1 MQTKFLLAHPSFIVL
16 KGLSAVISSLDFL
29 ASIRFCSSGKELR
42 EMIREENDDII
53 IASHAMAEG
62 IAVPGNAQ
70 LLVLDHGNKTEDMF
84 TISWEDES
92 DAVVNKIKA
101 AVQRSQHRADSEDG
115 DELSQREKDIVRQ
128 VALGLT
134 NQEIAD
140 TLFISAHTVITHRK
154 NIVRK
159 LGIKTVSGLT
169 VYAILN
175 NLLRMDEMKRRL

>member
-1 MQTKFLLAHPSFIVL
+1 MQTRFLLAHPSFIVL

-29 ASIRFCSSGKELR
+29 ASIRFCSSSEELAA
-42 EMIREENDDII
+42 MLGEEDDDIV
-53 IASHAMAEG
+53 IAARTLSDG
-62 IAVPGNAQ
+62 IGIPAGMQ
-70 LLVLDHGNKTEDMF
+70 MLVLDHGIKTEDMF
-84 TISWEDES
+84 TLSWED
-92 DAVVNKIKA
+92 DKDTVIYKIKA
-101 AVQRSQHRADSEDG
+101 AVQRQQLRSASEG
-115 DELSQREKDIVRQ
+115 GEELSARERDIVRQ
-128 VALGLT
+128 VSLGLT

-175 NLLRMDEMKRRL
+175 NLLRMDEIKRTL

>member
-1 MQTKFLLAHPSFIVL
+1 MQTRFLLAHPSFIVL

-29 ASIRFCSSGKELR
+29 ASIRFCSTDAELR
-42 EMIREENDDII
+42 AMLAEEDDDIV
-53 IASHAMAEG
+53 IAAQSMAAG
-62 IAVPGNAQ
+62 ISVPAGAQ
-70 LLVLDHGNKTEDMF
+70 LLVLDHGLKTDDMF
-84 TISWEDES
+84 TISWED
-92 DAVVNKIKA
+92 DKDTVVHKIKA
-101 AVQRSQHRADSEDG
+101 AVQRHEQRSANEDG
-115 DELSQREKDIVRQ
+115 EELSARERDIVRQ

-175 NLLRMDEMKRRL
+175 NLLRMDEIKQ

>member
-1 MQTKFLLAHPSFIVL
+1 MQNRFLLAHPSFIVL

-29 ASIRFCSSGKELR
+29 ASIRYCSTQAELAD
-42 EMIREENDDII
+42 MLAEEEDDII
-53 IASHAMAEG
+53 IAAHSMAEG
-62 IAVPGNAQ
+62 IEIPSNMQ
-70 LLVLDHGNKTEDMF
+70 LLVLDHGLKTDDMF
-84 TISWEDES
+84 TISWED
-92 DAVVNKIKA
+92 DKDTVVHKIKA
-101 AVQRSQHRADSEDG
+101 AVQRQQLRSASEDG
-115 DELSQREKDIVRQ
+115 EELSARERDIVRQ

-175 NLLRMDEMKRRL
+175 NLLRMDEIKRTL